1 MNENI
6 VVCIK
11 LIFHT
16 EQGKKRKQNKSLKAR
31 VKEVSLQVS
40 LKVRVK
46 EVSLQVSPKARVKE
60 ASLQVS
66 PKMRVKEVSLQVS
79 PKEGEGD
86 EPAGDPKVRWEV
98 GLTFHKNKV
107 RKHITM
113 VLIFHL
119 NLSISIISI
128 ISFNMPF
135 ILKEAM
141 NKCWIQLYVQNNR
154 K

>member
-6 VVCIK
+6 VVCTK

-16 EQGKKRKQNKSLKAR
+16 EQGKKRKQNKSLKVRVSLQVSPKVRVKEVSLKAKVKEASLQVR
-31 VKEVSLQVS
+31 VKEASLQVSPKVKEVSLQVS
-40 LKVRVK
+40 LKVR
-46 EVSLQVSPKARVKE
+46 
-60 ASLQVS
+60 
-66 PKMRVKEVSLQVS
+66 
-79 PKEGEGD
+79 
-86 EPAGDPKVRWEV
+86 WEV
-98 GLTFHKNKV
+98 DLTFHKNKV

-135 ILKEAM
+135 ILKEA
-141 NKCWIQLYVQNNR
+141 
-154 K
+154 